1 MPPLPLLPQIPNPN
15 SKIPNSL
22 PPSPNPGR
30 LCYPLTL
37 KESDLAKADLHVHT
51 RYSAWRHMRF
61 IHPRDCY
68 LEPTE
73 AYARALGAGM
83 DWVAVTDHDS
93 VEGALRL
100 LQMPGVD
107 PAKVIV
113 GEELECSFP
122 ETGQWV
128 HVNVLGLDE
137 SQHGELHRLKDDV
150 RDVVGYCRNRG
161 LLHILNHPFQSY
173 FGQKPLRAYIEDI
186 LALFTHVEGLNG
198 GVASL
203 QNRAVRALCAAAGA
217 QGWDLT
223 QVGGSDAHT
232 AGRIGKAWT
241 EAEGVTALEFMDSV
255 RAGRCHPG
263 GTSQGV
269 WGLFLSVERVIGTYY
284 ARLYSGRGGGGGAAA
299 YSGDLL
305 AATACLPAAFGPFPL
320 AVVAL
325 NQARQKAVSRSV
337 LNMLSS
343 LDWDAMAWATR

>member
-1 MPPLPLLPQIPNPN
+1 
-15 SKIPNSL
+15 
-22 PPSPNPGR
+22 
-30 LCYPLTL
+30 
-37 KESDLAKADLHVHT
+37 
-51 RYSAWRHMRF
+51 MRF

-68 LEPTE
+68 LEPVE
-73 AYARALGAGM
+73 AYGRALREGM
-83 DWVAVTDHDS
+83 DLVAVTDHDS

-100 LQMPGVD
+100 LEAPGVD

-128 HVNVLGLDE
+128 HINVLGLNERDHE
-137 SQHGELHRLKDDV
+137 ELCRLKGNV
-150 RDVVGYCRNRG
+150 REAVGYCRARG

-173 FGQKPLRAYIEDI
+173 FGQKPLQAYIEDI

-203 QNRAVRALCAAAGA
+203 QNRSVGALCAAAAA
-217 QGWDLT
+217 QGCALT

-232 AGRIGKAWT
+232 VGRIGKAWT
-241 EAEGVTALEFMDSV
+241 EAEGATALEFMDSV

-269 WGLFLSVERVIGTYY
+269 LGLFLSVERVIGTYY
-284 ARLYSGRGGGGGAAA
+284 ARLYSGRGEGGGAAGYA
-299 YSGDLL
+299 GDLL
-305 AATACLPAAFGPFPL
+305 AASACLPAAFGPFPL

-325 NQARQKAVSRSV
+325 NQARQKAVSRAVPSRI
-337 LNMLSS
+337 SA
-343 LDWDAMAWATR
+343 LDWNAMALAAR